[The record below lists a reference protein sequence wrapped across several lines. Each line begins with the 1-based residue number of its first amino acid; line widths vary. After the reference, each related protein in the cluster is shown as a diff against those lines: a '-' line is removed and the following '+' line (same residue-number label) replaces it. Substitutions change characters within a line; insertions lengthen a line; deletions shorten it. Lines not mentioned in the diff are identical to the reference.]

1 MKYLLDVNAL
11 VALGFLEHQFHNRV
25 TNWINDLISKGVPEV
40 ASCSIT
46 ELGFIRVLLAQAPQY
61 NVSVEQAR
69 ILLTRLKI
77 NKTLKFIFVVDDQ
90 EVSKLPAWVKTA
102 KQTTDGHL
110 VQVAKAHGAV
120 LATLDR
126 KIPTAL
132 VIPPTPE
139 DEAAQAI

>member
-1 MKYLLDVNAL
+1 MRYLLDVNAL

-25 TNWINDLISKGVPEV
+25 ANWIGDLASKGVPEL

-46 ELGFIRVLLAQAPQY
+46 ELGFISVLAQAPGY
-61 NVSVEQAR
+61 DISVEQAR
-69 ILLTRLKI
+69 ILLTRLKVK
-77 NKTLKFIFVVDDQ
+77 KTLNFTFVVDDQ
-90 EVSKLPAWVKTA
+90 EVSKLSAWVKTA

-110 VQVAKAHGAV
+110 VQVAEAHGAV

-132 VIPPTPE
+132 VVPATPE
-139 DEAAQAI
+139 DY